1 MDNREKE
8 GRLEAATRAVK
19 KAATFLLEHE
29 ELRFS
34 VEEKSINDFVTDAD
48 KKSEKIIYDTLLEE
62 FPSDSWYGEETG
74 KKGDGKGRW
83 IVDPIDGTVDFMW
96 SFPNYTI
103 SVAYE
108 DEEGIEVGV
117 VLNVR
122 QNELFYATKGNGAFL
137 NGKRINTYENSDYSK
152 ALAILVPPHR
162 KHSIMDSYMVRMRKL
177 YDYFTDTRSLGSAA
191 LSLCYVASSRAA
203 LYYEEALKIYDV
215 AAGVLIV
222 TEAGGKVSIKKGE
235 DDSIGIV
242 ASASSCHNKV
252 LEIICDKG
260 SFV

>member
-1 MDNREKE
+1 MDDREKE
-8 GRLEAATRAVK
+8 RRLEAATCAVK
-19 KAATFLLEHE
+19 KASVFLLEHE

-48 KKSEKIIYDTLLEE
+48 KKSEKIIYDTLLEL

-117 VLNVR
+117 VMNVR
-122 QNELFYATKGNGAFL
+122 QNELFSAIKGKGAFL
-137 NGKRINTYENSDYSK
+137 NGKRINTYENGDYSK

-162 KHSIMDSYMVRMRKL
+162 KHSIMDSYMVKMRRF
-177 YDYFTDTRSLGSAA
+177 YDYFTDMRSLGSAA

-203 LYYEEALKIYDV
+203 CYYEEALQLYDV
-215 AAGVLIV
+215 AAGVLIL
-222 TEAGGKVSIKKGE
+222 TEAGGKVSIKTE
-235 DDSIGIV
+235 EDSITVV
-242 ASASSCHNKV
+242 ASASSCHDKV
-252 LEIICDKG
+252 LEIVCDKG

>member
-1 MDNREKE
+1 MDNSEKE
-8 GRLEAATRAVK
+8 KRLEAAVCAVR

-48 KKSEKIIYDTLLEE
+48 KKSEKLIYDTLIGT
-62 FPSDSWYGEETG
+62 FPSDAWYGEETG
-74 KKGDGKGRW
+74 KRGEGKGRW

-117 VLNVR
+117 VMNVR
-122 QNELFYATKGNGAFL
+122 QNEIFSAMRGLGAFL
-137 NGKRINTYENSDYSK
+137 NGKRISTYENDDYSK

-162 KHSIMDSYMVRMRKL
+162 KHSIMDSYMLKMRKF
-177 YDYFTDTRSLGSAA
+177 YDCFTDMRSLGSAA

-203 LYYEEALKIYDV
+203 CYYEEALQLYDV
-215 AAGVLIV
+215 AAGILIV
-222 TEAGGKVSIKKGE
+222 TEAGGRVSIKKE
-235 DDSIGIV
+235 EEAISII

-252 LEIICDKG
+252 LEIVCDKG